1 MVDVAAVVVI
11 DDGVKLGSDEDVVA
25 LPELLLAWR
34 AYRSGTSRLAADDLG
49 SRSRRVL
56 VPCGSSITAYCNS
69 PMSAMVTTKRDSSD
83 SVRKIVG
90 L

>member
-1 MVDVAAVVVI
+1 VVEVIAALVI
-11 DDGVKLGSDEDVVA
+11 DDEVMLGSDADVVA

-34 AYRSGTSRLAADDLG
+34 AYRSGASRLAADDPG

-83 SVRKIVG
+83 GVRKIVG

>member
-1 MVDVAAVVVI
+1 MAEVSVVLVIDSVVMLESEVDVA
-11 DDGVKLGSDEDVVA
+11 A

-34 AYRSGTSRLAADDLG
+34 AYRSCASRLAADDPG
-49 SRSRRVL
+49 SLSRRVP